1 MLQLVHQFSFFKKTI
16 SNGWQTGTWQWTIV
30 NFSQE
35 LTVSLFIMEVKY
47 IQLSL
52 IIMII
57 IIIRSI
63 QIVTSWF
70 VPIAAVLLLRL
81 GIKEEPRSNWNTFCG
96 RYTRMR
102 VIPQKAFCICVYFCF
117 YFCCCIHY
125 LLQWYSKWLLQHTV
139 HTRQHDW
146 TTNK

>member
-1 MLQLVHQFSFFKKTI
+1 MQQFSFFKKTI
-16 SNGWQTGTWQWTIV
+16 SNGWQTGNWQWTIV

-47 IQLSL
+47 VQSSV
-52 IIMII
+52 IIMIIII

-96 RYTRMR
+96 WYTRMR
-102 VIPQKAFCICVYFCF
+102 VIPQKAFCILCLFLF
-117 YFCCCIHY
+117 LF
-125 LLQWYSKWLLQHTV
+125 LLLYSLFVAMILRMAITTYSAHKTTWL
-139 HTRQHDW
+139 D
-146 TTNK
+146 NK